1 MAYITIFIK
10 VYLLIKIK
18 IKRFLNFELDSQIT
32 NDYPYFVETHV
43 PQMQF
48 NLEKLIDY
56 QPHFL
61 LDLTDSLLLWG
72 FQNWKALIELHYQKC

>member
-10 VYLLIKIK
+10 VYLLTKIK

-48 NLEKLIDY
+48 NLGEAYRLSTTLLIR
-56 QPHFL
+56 
-61 LDLTDSLLLWG
+61 S
-72 FQNWKALIELHYQKC
+72 N